1 MNKNESKYFNTA
13 IKMDEAL
20 ITLLEKK
27 DFEYITIKEI
37 CDTAGVNRSTF
48 YLHYEN
54 TSDLLKET
62 TRYIID
68 KHLAYYEIDKQRI
81 SLQFETCKREE
92 LLFITDEYLT
102 PYLTFIKDNQR
113 LFRVSIK
120 QFNSLNMGEVYGRMF
135 EHIFNPILERFQVP
149 EKERSY
155 MMKFYLTG
163 VFAIV
168 MECVPAALAE
178 HITKAINVPTIGI
191 GAGAGCD
198 GQILVYA
205 DMMGMFSDYVPK
217 FVKKFAN
224 LYEKIVAKLKSEY
237 DEFDSGDEVEENL
250 VEQMKYI
257 SELQNNY
264 VFNTNFLTD
273 EQAKNIVDNLFTSNE
288 VYIHDLK
295 ENIIY
300 SALITDNNVVYKKYS
315 DDLNLVQYSIN
326 IKESQIQLKR

>member
-68 KHLAYYEIDKQRI
+68 KHLAYYEIDKKHI
-81 SLQFETCKREE
+81 SLQFEVCKRDE

-113 LFRVSIK
+113 LFKVSIK
-120 QFNSLNMGEVYGRMF
+120 HFSSLNMNEVYGRMF
-135 EHIFNPILERFQVP
+135 EHIFNPILERFHVP

-155 MMKFYLTG
+155 VMKFYLTG
-163 VFAIV
+163 VFSII
-168 MECVPAALAE
+168 MEWLNNNCSDDME
-178 HITKAINVPTIGI
+178 TII
-191 GAGAGCD
+191 K
-198 GQILVYA
+198 V
-205 DMMGMFSDYVPK
+205 
-217 FVKKFAN
+217 
-224 LYEKIVAKLKSEY
+224 
-237 DEFDSGDEVEENL
+237 
-250 VEQMKYI
+250 
-257 SELQNNY
+257 
-264 VFNTNFLTD
+264 
-273 EQAKNIVDNLFTSNE
+273 
-288 VYIHDLK
+288 
-295 ENIIY
+295 
-300 SALITDNNVVYKKYS
+300 ITDCVMGERN
-315 DDLNLVQYSIN
+315 IN
-326 IKESQIQLKR
+326 G

>member
-68 KHLAYYEIDKQRI
+68 KHLAYYEIDQKRI

-92 LLFITDEYLT
+92 LLFITDEYLV

-113 LFRVSIK
+113 LFKVSIK
-120 QFNSLNMGEVYGRMF
+120 QFNSFNMNEVYGRMF
-135 EHIFNPILERFQVP
+135 EHIFNPILERFHVP
-149 EKERSY
+149 EKERAY
-155 MMKFYLTG
+155 VMKFYLTG

-168 MECVPAALAE
+168 MEWLDKNCSDNIECLV
-178 HITKAINVPTIGI
+178 ISIFFQVN
-191 GAGAGCD
+191 
-198 GQILVYA
+198 QII
-205 DMMGMFSDYVPK
+205 
-217 FVKKFAN
+217 FVV
-224 LYEKIVAKLKSEY
+224 IKLIMT
-237 DEFDSGDEVEENL
+237 V
-250 VEQMKYI
+250 VKY
-257 SELQNNY
+257 
-264 VFNTNFLTD
+264 
-273 EQAKNIVDNLFTSNE
+273 
-288 VYIHDLK
+288 
-295 ENIIY
+295 
-300 SALITDNNVVYKKYS
+300 
-315 DDLNLVQYSIN
+315 
-326 IKESQIQLKR
+326 